1 MRELYEAFLNRVKE
15 EKSVKIFGAGKF
27 AKTLCYLFDKNY
39 IIVDSFVVTD
49 TEVNPHELLHR
60 PVIGLD
66 SLKPQELSGI
76 VVGVEKKEDMKNTT
90 NFLLSRQV
98 KNIIMVSPSIVND
111 IYCNFVIDQDSVEN
125 LCDALDKRKD
135 VIVYINDIE
144 GEMIARYLSE
154 NGVEI
159 ESICTDREVL
169 DLEVD
174 IPVIN
179 YKQITSKS
187 TESTIVLTM
196 NSTFRQRKFITKL
209 RNSGFENII
218 LIPDKLL
225 KQMKS
230 EDKKLMW
237 ERIGAGFH
245 FVDNANIEKNFY
257 AVQKEQEQKIYRWRI
272 PIWDKKLCRKESLE
286 VIRSG
291 KMVEDYEKQ
300 FPGFAYLPYREVALR
315 EIQNKD
321 INIEVYL
328 VKCHKDKKSE
338 LAPLPDWII
347 PIQAGKALTD
357 MQIASVRDDEGENI
371 SRKNGDYSE
380 GTAIYWIWKN
390 TSGQDYIGL
399 FHYRRQMALGKDSLK
414 KLEEY
419 DIFLTLPTYIPKG
432 IKETFCERF
441 VLEYDWDLMMH
452 YIKEYDSSYYETALK
467 YEKEKCY
474 FSCNIFIMRRKY
486 FDEMCSF
493 IFGVLEKVDS
503 YYRNISMVR
512 KDRYLGFLV
521 ENLLSIYV
529 MHNSG
534 RLKAAY
540 TDMKFY
546 YPLEEE

>member
-1 MRELYEAFLNRVKE
+1 
-15 EKSVKIFGAGKF
+15 
-27 AKTLCYLFDKNY
+27 
-39 IIVDSFVVTD
+39 
-49 TEVNPHELLHR
+49 
-60 PVIGLD
+60 
-66 SLKPQELSGI
+66 
-76 VVGVEKKEDMKNTT
+76 
-90 NFLLSRQV
+90 
-98 KNIIMVSPSIVND
+98 
-111 IYCNFVIDQDSVEN
+111 
-125 LCDALDKRKD
+125 
-135 VIVYINDIE
+135 
-144 GEMIARYLSE
+144 
-154 NGVEI
+154 
-159 ESICTDREVL
+159 
-169 DLEVD
+169 
-174 IPVIN
+174 
-179 YKQITSKS
+179 
-187 TESTIVLTM
+187 
-196 NSTFRQRKFITKL
+196 
-209 RNSGFENII
+209 
-218 LIPDKLL
+218 
-225 KQMKS
+225 
-230 EDKKLMW
+230 
-237 ERIGAGFH
+237 
-245 FVDNANIEKNFY
+245 
-257 AVQKEQEQKIYRWRI
+257 
-272 PIWDKKLCRKESLE
+272 
-286 VIRSG
+286 
-291 KMVEDYEKQ
+291 
-300 FPGFAYLPYREVALR
+300 
-315 EIQNKD
+315 
-321 INIEVYL
+321 
-328 VKCHKDKKSE
+328 
-338 LAPLPDWII
+338 
-347 PIQAGKALTD
+347 

-546 YPLEEE
+546 YPLEE